1 VPEIKALS
9 RYVSHLKGGQG
20 CVRDV
25 IEQVLKVQEKWN
37 YSTTISAKY
46 D

>member
-1 VPEIKALS
+1 SQK
-9 RYVSHLKGGQG
+9 RGGTG

-25 IEQVLKVQEKWN
+25 IEQVLKVQGKWMQQFD
-37 YSTTISAKY
+37 AQV